1 MSQEKFGLNNMSI
14 FKKFV
19 ALSFAVI
26 STFLLSLSPFL
37 INSFVKVD
45 SISPPIWATILVN
58 VSWIAFL
65 VTFILPTTFFTTYAV
80 LGRTSRR
87 YRENAPALAIPIGI
101 TILAILLIYYFP
113 INVISWISYL
123 VISLSFVAFLL
134 MVKNNEGARYPL
146 LSIYEIV
153 NGGTLPKVSVVIPA
167 YNEELSIA
175 DAVESVLNQTYP
187 NIEVIVV
194 DDGSTDNTLK
204 IVSKYV
210 KMNNGQV
217 KLIRHERNLGKFE
230 ALNSGVKLADG
241 EYVYHMDA
249 DTVLSS
255 DNIEKMLALFNN
267 KKMGA
272 AASMVSISNDEN
284 ILTRLQTI
292 EYLFEQLIV
301 RYGQSLSNN
310 VIICP
315 GAGCIYKKEAVEGE
329 YISDRTVTE
338 DADYTF
344 KIRRNGWKIGQEVDA
359 VSFTEAPRNF
369 SAFTK
374 QRVRWLYGVLQT
386 IRIHRWSLKDPWV
399 IWAWLGYIL
408 TPISMIIL
416 LSIPVLGIVLGQ
428 SYLAYFLPYAL
439 MSFTI
444 FFISRAIPLALYR
457 HHDKTSL
464 LLYLPLYIFYNAYL
478 SIITL
483 YTFLAWITRRGV
495 KIKYGSRRIHAK

>member
-1 MSQEKFGLNNMSI
+1 MSV

-19 ALSFAVI
+19 AFSFALI
-26 STFLLSLSPFL
+26 LTILLSLSPSL
-37 INSFVKVD
+37 INSFIKVD
-45 SISPPIWATILVN
+45 VTSAPVWATTLIT
-58 VSWIAFL
+58 VSWLAFL
-65 VTFILPTTFFTTYAV
+65 VTFVLPTTFFTTYAV

-87 YRENAPALAIPIGI
+87 YSENAPAFAIPIGI

-113 INVISWISYL
+113 INLISWIGYL

-134 MVKNNEGARYPL
+134 MVKNNEGARYPP

-153 NGGTLPKVSVVIPA
+153 NGGALPKVSVVIPA
-167 YNEELSIA
+167 YNEESSIA

-187 NIEVIVV
+187 NTEVIVV
-194 DDGSTDNTLK
+194 DDGSTDNTSK
-204 IVSKYV
+204 IVSTYA
-210 KMNNGQV
+210 KMSSSRV

-241 EYVYHMDA
+241 EYIYHMDA
-249 DTVLSS
+249 DTVLAP

-272 AASMVSISNDEN
+272 ASSMVSISNDKN

-315 GAGCIYKKEAVEGE
+315 GAGCMYKKEAVEGE
-329 YISDRTVTE
+329 DVSDRTVTE

-344 KIRRNGWKIGQEVDA
+344 KIRKNNWRVGQEVDA
-359 VSFTEAPRNF
+359 VSFTEAPRSL

-386 IRIHRWSLKDPWV
+386 IRIHKWSLKDPWV

-408 TPISMIIL
+408 TPISMVIL

-444 FFISRAIPLALYR
+444 FFISRAIPLTLYR
-457 HHDKTSL
+457 YRDKTSL
-464 LLYLPLYIFYNAYL
+464 LLYLPLYIFYNTYL
-478 SIITL
+478 SMITL